1 MSGQNYMSECTTRA
15 FFRSSQQYASVRY
28 ARNDAVGSE
37 RKTNFD
43 SLKIREC
50 HTLLCAPCATGRN
63 NPFMVSSRHV
73 AVADVIPKK
82 PIWCTRCAE

>member
-1 MSGQNYMSECTTRA
+1 MSGPIYISECTTHA
-15 FFRSSQQYASVRY
+15 CFCSSQQYVFFRY
-28 ARNDAVGSE
+28 ARFGALGAE
-37 RKTNFD
+37 RNANFD